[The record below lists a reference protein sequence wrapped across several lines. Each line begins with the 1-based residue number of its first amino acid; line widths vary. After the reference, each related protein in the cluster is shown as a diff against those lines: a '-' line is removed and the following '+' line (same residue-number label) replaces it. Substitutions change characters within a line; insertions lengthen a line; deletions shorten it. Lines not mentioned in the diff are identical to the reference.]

1 MARPLPSSIIT
12 QKKDL
17 SNRGRKTEDRAA
29 ENGQNAWMKTGK
41 HTSGEEEGARP
52 ESGKTHIRRRKK
64 RTAGEQET
72 HGRIWTFAGIA
83 GIIEKES
90 PKAEGCINGE
100 ETAMTQEKIA
110 RINAL
115 GKKSRAEGLT
125 EEEKAEQTRLRREY
139 LDAIKGSL
147 RSQLDSI
154 TVVDAN
160 GKETKLK
167 EKHTKHPSES

>member
-1 MARPLPSSIIT
+1 MGEK
-12 QKKDL
+12 QKI
-17 SNRGRKTEDRAA
+17 
-29 ENGQNAWMKTGK
+29 GQ
-41 HTSGEEEGARP
+41 P
-52 ESGKTHIRRRKK
+52 
-64 RTAGEQET
+64 TAGEQET

>member
-1 MARPLPSSIIT
+1 
-12 QKKDL
+12 
-17 SNRGRKTEDRAA
+17 
-29 ENGQNAWMKTGK
+29 
-41 HTSGEEEGARP
+41 
-52 ESGKTHIRRRKK
+52 
-64 RTAGEQET
+64 
-72 HGRIWTFAGIA
+72 
-83 GIIEKES
+83 
-90 PKAEGCINGE
+90 
-100 ETAMTQEKIA
+100 MTQEKIA